1 MIDRVLSPIGSID
14 GAHSADGDAAVAL
27 TFDDGPDA
35 EATPAVLS
43 ALAQGE
49 AKATFFVLADR
60 ARARPGLVRRLVAE
74 GHEVGLHGP
83 DHRRITTL
91 DPAEVATGMREA
103 RAELEELAGR
113 EVRWYRPPYGA
124 QTARNVVAAR
134 RAGMTPVVW
143 TAAGAD
149 WDHQHPREIARRIA
163 ADAEPGG
170 VVLLHDGLAG
180 DSRHPDAPDPL
191 EGHRGTIVSAL
202 LDLLA
207 ADGMTG
213 TTVGALVAGGRPRKT
228 TWFKP

>member
-1 MIDRVLSPIGSID
+1 
-14 GAHSADGDAAVAL
+14 
-27 TFDDGPDA
+27 
-35 EATPAVLS
+35 
-43 ALAQGE
+43 
-49 AKATFFVLADR
+49 
-60 ARARPGLVRRLVAE
+60 
-74 GHEVGLHGP
+74 
-83 DHRRITTL
+83 
-91 DPAEVATGMREA
+91 
-103 RAELEELAGR
+103 
-113 EVRWYRPPYGA
+113 
-124 QTARNVVAAR
+124 
-134 RAGMTPVVW
+134 VVW